1 LKTKK
6 FGLKLT
12 NSEGNE
18 VLWLGDFALVVQ
30 KSGGS
35 ELFGLVPEVGVH
47 VDGVQQRDDLRVFR
61 DLVAVESHVP
71 VNKNNNLLTKGKKIV
86 LSCYFD
92 IVGVKLT

>member
-1 LKTKK
+1 
-6 FGLKLT
+6 LKLT
-12 NSEGNE
+12 NSEGDK

-47 VDGVQQRDDLRVFR
+47 VDGVQKRDDLCVFG

-71 VNKNNNLLTKGKKIV
+71 EKIKKHKGYKKFKLNLLALKA
-86 LSCYFD
+86 
-92 IVGVKLT
+92 